1 MLRGMAREG
10 KTVLRAQMVRIGDT
24 KMRAKTKIA
33 MRTIEDVFIVR
44 SIKDLKGTSRTHPH
58 GIVSQTVRKV

>member
-24 KMRAKTKIA
+24 KIRAKTKIA
-33 MRTIEDVFIVR
+33 MRNIEDVFIVR
-44 SIKDLKGTSRTHPH
+44 SIKELIR
-58 GIVSQTVRKV
+58 